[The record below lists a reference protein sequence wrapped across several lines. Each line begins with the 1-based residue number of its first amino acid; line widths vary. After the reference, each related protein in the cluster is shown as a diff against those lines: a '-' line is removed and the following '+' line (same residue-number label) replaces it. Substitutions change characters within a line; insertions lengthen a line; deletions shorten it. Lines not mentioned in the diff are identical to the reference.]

1 MNGLLSSAARWMR
14 RLGWPGIVGLGFA
27 AYAAMFFATAVV
39 PAQTGLEQLRQQ
51 AAAREALVAQLAREG
66 GSDAQGPESRLTRFY
81 AFFPQQDTAAAW
93 LEKIYAAAGK
103 QALGLQTGEYRFVPD
118 GSGKLGRYEITLP
131 VKGPY
136 VQVRKFIAD
145 VLTEIPVAAL
155 EDVRIRRDT
164 IGSDVVEAKI
174 KFALYLRVG

>member
-1 MNGLLSSAARWMR
+1 MNGLTWSPARWMR
-14 RLGWPGIVGLGFA
+14 RLGWPGIVGVGFA
-27 AYAAMFFATAVV
+27 VYAAMFFATAVV
-39 PAQTGLEQLRQQ
+39 PAQTRLEQLRQQ
-51 AAAREALVAQLAREG
+51 VAAGEALVAELAREG
-66 GSDAQGPESRLTRFY
+66 GGDAQSPASRLDRFY
-81 AFFPQQDTAAAW
+81 AFFPPQDTAAAW

-103 QALGLQTGEYRFVPD
+103 QTLGLQTGEYRFVPD
-118 GSGKLGRYEITLP
+118 AGGKLGRYEITLP

-145 VLTEIPVAAL
+145 VLNEIPVAAL

-164 IGSDVVEAKI
+164 IGNDVVEAKI